1 MDRGSLVQGGGG
13 EGPPVPTEV
22 GRSERRRLNVMVLL
36 ILSAGSAIL
45 LGRML
50 WPFITAIITAVV
62 IAVLA
67 FPAHRRIDRLVRN
80 QTLAALVSTSLLFV
94 LVVIPIVAL
103 SLALFNSLQANGNA
117 LSDQIEAFLALGGRA
132 QDWLDRAR
140 QWLGSPGGDV
150 ADAARSQIQELTGF
164 LAGRTVGI
172 LSGLGGGMIQAG
184 VALFTLFYLLL
195 DGPDLL
201 KQTERIIPL
210 EDELTEALM
219 KRSREIIQATM
230 LGNVV
235 VGIVQGILGGL
246 AFWALDIPGAVL
258 WGSVMGVLGL
268 VPVVG
273 PPLVWVPAAAI
284 LALQGDLVRAA
295 ILVGAGAL
303 ILGTVD
309 NLLRATVVGDRA
321 QLHTLVV
328 LFSALGGILLF
339 GVTGIFLGPVLFVIA
354 ISILEVTRLA
364 LDPESLGRP
373 VDESA

>member
-1 MDRGSLVQGGGG
+1 MQGGGD
-13 EGPPVPTEV
+13 EGPPVPMDVE
-22 GRSERRRLNVMVLL
+22 GAERRRLNVMVLL
-36 ILSAGSAIL
+36 VLSGGSAVL

-62 IAVLA
+62 LAVLA

-80 QTLAALVSTSLLFV
+80 QTVAALLSTTLLFV

-103 SLALFNSLQANGNA
+103 SVALFNSLQANA
-117 LSDQIEAFLALGGRA
+117 AVLSEQIDAFLALGGRA
-132 QDWLDRAR
+132 QDWLGRAG
-140 QWLGSPGGDV
+140 QWLGSPQGDV
-150 ADAARSQIQELTGF
+150 ADAARTQIQELTGF

-172 LSGLGGGMIQAG
+172 LSGLGGGLIQAG

-201 KQTERIIPL
+201 TQTERLIPL
-210 EDELTEALM
+210 DDELTEALT

-230 LGNVV
+230 LGSVV
-235 VGIVQGILGGL
+235 VGIVQGVLGGL

-258 WGSVMGVLGL
+258 WGSVMGILGL
-268 VPVVG
+268 LPVVG
-273 PPLVWVPAAAI
+273 PPLVWLPAAAI

-295 ILVGAGAL
+295 VLVASGAL

-309 NLLRATVVGDRA
+309 NLLRAAVVGDRA

-328 LFSALGGILLF
+328 FFSALGGILLF
-339 GVTGIFLGPVLFVIA
+339 GVTGIFLGPVLFVIS
-354 ISILEVTRLA
+354 ISILEVTRVV
-364 LDPESLGRP
+364 LDPQSLGRP
-373 VDESA
+373 VDQSA